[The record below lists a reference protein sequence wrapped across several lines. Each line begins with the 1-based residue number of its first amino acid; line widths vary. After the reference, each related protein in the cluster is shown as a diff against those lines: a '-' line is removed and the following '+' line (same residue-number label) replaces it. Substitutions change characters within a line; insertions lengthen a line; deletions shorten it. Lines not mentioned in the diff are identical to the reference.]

1 MNDFVIDSIRNPGE
15 IIELKNNKNFRLLGV
30 DAPVELRFKRI
41 LKRGRAGDA
50 KTLQHFIKLE
60 ERENFN
66 KSANQQLDKCLEMA
80 DKVIINNGSL
90 EELRNKIDSF
100 LKKSE

>member
-1 MNDFVIDSIRNPGE
+1 M
-15 IIELKNNKNFRLLGV
+15 LLGI

-41 LKRGRAGDA
+41 LKRGRAGDT

-66 KSANQQLDKCLEMA
+66 KSSNQQLDKCLEMA
-80 DKVIINNGSL
+80 DKIIVNDSSL
-90 EELRNKIDSF
+90 EELHKKIDSF
-100 LKKSE
+100 LNKSE